1 VDLQAAGSRNMT
13 ATYKMDWHPMGGL
26 AAAPDAE
33 PKKQTLTFRFNI
45 SNKDGKVLKSVEE
58 TVEVSC
64 KKIKVAVPTAN
75 DEMTV
80 APAN

>member
-1 VDLQAAGSRNMT
+1 MN
-13 ATYKMDWHPMGGL
+13 WHPMGGL
-26 AAAPDAE
+26 ATAPNAA

-58 TVEVSC
+58 TIEVSC
-64 KKIKVAVPTAN
+64 KKIKVAVPMAN